1 MQQSFNL
8 NNLKI
13 IQDNESFNINIVK
26 KKRNNAKGKNKCSR
40 KKKCNAPG
48 FYKHGKIQNL
58 PTCLVQNPIVDN
70 FTNFFKVKPRETARK

>member
-1 MQQSFNL
+1 MQ
-8 NNLKI
+8 
-13 IQDNESFNINIVK
+13 
-26 KKRNNAKGKNKCSR
+26 KGKINAPG
-40 KKKCNAPG
+40 KKKCNASD

>member
-1 MQQSFNL
+1 MQ
-8 NNLKI
+8 
-13 IQDNESFNINIVK
+13 
-26 KKRNNAKGKNKCSR
+26 KGKINAPGE
-40 KKKCNAPG
+40 KKKCNASD

>member
-1 MQQSFNL
+1 MLQ
-8 NNLKI
+8 
-13 IQDNESFNINIVK
+13 
-26 KKRNNAKGKNKCSR
+26 G